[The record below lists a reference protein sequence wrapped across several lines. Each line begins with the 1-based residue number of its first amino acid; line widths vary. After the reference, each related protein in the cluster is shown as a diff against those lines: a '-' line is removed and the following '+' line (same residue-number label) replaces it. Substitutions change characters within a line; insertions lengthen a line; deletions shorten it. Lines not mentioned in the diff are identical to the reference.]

1 MLLIIVP
8 ELGEKPL
15 IPHSKFQELP
25 PLPPETQD
33 KSALLV
39 EIAEAYKLIGE
50 LQETQACIPYVLIGP
65 LLIGWILV

>member
-1 MLLIIVP
+1 MVP

-25 PLPPETQD
+25 PLPTETQD

-50 LQETQACIPYVLIGP
+50 LQETQACIP
-65 LLIGWILV
+65 

>member
-1 MLLIIVP
+1 LEFKLLTIVP

-33 KSALLV
+33 KSALFV
-39 EIAEAYKLIGE
+39 EIPDAYKLIGE
-50 LQETQACIPYVLIGP
+50 LQETQAWTP
-65 LLIGWILV
+65 